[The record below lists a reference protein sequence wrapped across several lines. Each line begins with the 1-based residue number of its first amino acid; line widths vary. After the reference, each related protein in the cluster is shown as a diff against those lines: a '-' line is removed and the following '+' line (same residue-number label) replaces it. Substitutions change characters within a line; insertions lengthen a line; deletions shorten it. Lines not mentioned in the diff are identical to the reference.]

1 MSERVEIEAA
11 VREFLDFCR
20 IEKALAKNSLEA
32 YSRDLT
38 RFSAFLAETGQHP
51 SSASGDQVR
60 AFVDS
65 LYEAGLS
72 SRSIARALSSLRG
85 FYRYLLIEERIG
97 DDPTADIALPSQW
110 KSLPKFLTLDEV
122 DRLLAAPD
130 RQTAR
135 GARDFAM
142 LQLIYAS
149 GLRVSELIAVER
161 AALDGE
167 LGVLRTRGK
176 GDKQRL
182 VPVGKDALAAI
193 ESYEQFGRRELLKK
207 RSSRFLFV
215 TNRGSGMTRQAF
227 WKLLKRYGLEAKIM
241 KDFSPHSL
249 RHSFATHLLERG
261 ADLRSVQMM
270 LGHADISSTQIYT
283 HVLRERLRAVYDQRH
298 PRA

>member
-32 YSRDLT
+32 YARDLT
-38 RFSAFLAETGQHP
+38 RFSTHLAGSDQRP
-51 SSASGDQVR
+51 SKASADQVA

-65 LYEAGLS
+65 LFQAGLS

-85 FYRYLLIEERIG
+85 FYRYLLIAERIS

-110 KSLPKFLTLDEV
+110 KSLPKFLTLEEV
-122 DRLLAAPD
+122 DRLLEAPD
-130 RQTAR
+130 RQTPR

-142 LQLIYAS
+142 LQLLYAS
-149 GLRVSELIAVER
+149 GLRVSELIAVQR
-161 AALDGE
+161 AELDAD

-182 VPVGKDALAAI
+182 IPVGKDALAAI
-193 ESYEQFGRRELLKK
+193 ENYEQFGRPELLKN
-207 RSSRFLFV
+207 RASLFLFV
-215 TNRGSGMTRQAF
+215 TNRGGPMTRQAF
-227 WKLLKRYGLEAKIM
+227 WKLLKRYGLEARIM

-249 RHSFATHLLERG
+249 RHSFATHLLEHG

-283 HVLRERLRAVYDQRH
+283 HVLRERLRAVYDERH